1 MTKEKLKEYENLNF
15 SDRFM
20 FGKVMEDKER
30 CQRLLECLLNQS
42 IGELHE
48 VTAEREMLQTKDGKM
63 IRMDIF
69 TKDDLSLF
77 DMEMQNLSKKK
88 SADSL
93 ELPKRSRFYQST
105 IDVDFLHKGHHYKEL
120 PKNNVI
126 FICTFDPFG
135 RGKAVYEF
143 ENRSNE
149 TPPEPLNDG
158 TAKYFFNCTYEGKD
172 IPEALSNFYEFVRT
186 GKAADKLTE
195 ELKKTVEETRMNIIY
210 RSEYLRQRELRED
223 AIEEGREEER
233 VHTEE
238 ERANTERERK
248 RADEAETRAEAAEA
262 EVERLKKLLSESKG

>member
-1 MTKEKLKEYENLNF
+1 MTREKLKEYENLNF

-223 AIEEGREEER
+223 AIEEGREEGR
-233 VHTEE
+233 KEE
-238 ERANTERERK
+238 QVNTERERK
-248 RADEAETRAEAAEA
+248 RAEAAETRAEAAEE
-262 EVERLKKLLSESKG
+262 EVKRLRKLLEQKV